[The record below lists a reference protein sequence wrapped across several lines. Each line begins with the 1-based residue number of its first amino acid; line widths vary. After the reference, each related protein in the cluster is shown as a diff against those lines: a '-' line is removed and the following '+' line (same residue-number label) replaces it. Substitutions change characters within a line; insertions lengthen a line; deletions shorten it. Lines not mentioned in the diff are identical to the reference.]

1 MLLLLIRPIYCLYK
15 FITTGENYCGERQ
28 ARSLMAAATAV
39 SSGFRALFKKWFMSS
54 TSSAVGTGT
63 VLGLHSAL
71 SPKESAFKG
80 SDMREAH
87 LDESKNLVKVTMDST
102 TSYFTIVVG
111 AILVLLLV
119 GTIAICCCG
128 WSPSKTARR
137 QREERW
143 KEEMQ
148 TMMMQSKNKGDV
160 ELGHEMEGWIDVKK
174 PGPKLAEDN

>member
-39 SSGFRALFKKWFMSS
+39 SSGFRALFKKWFLSS

-63 VLGLHSAL
+63 VLGIHSAI

-87 LDESKNLVKVTMDST
+87 LDESKNLVKVNMDST

-111 AILVLLLV
+111 AILFLLLV
-119 GTIAICCCG
+119 GTIALCCG
-128 WSPSKTARR
+128 WSPSKIARR
-137 QREERW
+137 EREERW

-148 TMMMQSKNKGDV
+148 TMMMQQNKIKGDV
-160 ELGHEMEGWIDVKK
+160 ELGHEVEGWIDVKK
-174 PGPKLAEDN
+174 TGPKLVEE